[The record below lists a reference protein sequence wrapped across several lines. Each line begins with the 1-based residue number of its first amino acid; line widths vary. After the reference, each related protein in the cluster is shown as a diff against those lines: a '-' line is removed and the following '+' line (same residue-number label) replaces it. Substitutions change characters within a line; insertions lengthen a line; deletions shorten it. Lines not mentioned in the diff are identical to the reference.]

1 MALFPKHNLMQFVS
15 PVDPRTIAL
24 FIACTVSFYMGL
36 RFEMVNTQR
45 VERQFTQYKLEQSQ
59 ALAKAQQETLNEA
72 IAAQAQIVGIN
83 ENANRREAQLL
94 ADNRSLAARVR
105 DERVRREALAKQMSQ
120 AGATSAACERDAGGA
135 GGELYGQAGEDIVS
149 LIWEADVVR
158 SGLLACQAY
167 IRTVLDPLHSE
178 RQP

>member
-1 MALFPKHNLMQFVS
+1 MSVAMLTRLVSHTDIRTLFLFLACA
-15 PVDPRTIAL
+15 IA
-24 FIACTVSFYMGL
+24 FFMGT
-36 RFEMVNTQR
+36 RFETVETMR
-45 VERQFTQYKLEQSQ
+45 VQQEFTQYKLAQQE
-59 ALAKAQQETLNEA
+59 ALAKAQQEASNEA
-72 IAAQAQIVGIN
+72 VAAQAAIQEIN
-83 ENANRREAQLL
+83 ENAQVREAQLL

-105 DERVRREALAKQMSQ
+105 DERVRREALAKQVSK
-120 AGATSAACERDAGGA
+120 AGAASAACERDAA
-135 GGELYGQAGEDIVS
+135 SVGGELYGQAGEDIVS

>member
-1 MALFPKHNLMQFVS
+1 MSVAMLTRLVSHTDIRTLFLFLACA
-15 PVDPRTIAL
+15 IA
-24 FIACTVSFYMGL
+24 FFMGT

-45 VERQFTQYKLEQSQ
+45 VVRQFTQYKLEQSQ

-72 IAAQAQIVGIN
+72 IAAQAQIVEIN

-105 DERVRREALAKQMSQ
+105 DERVRREALAKQVPKADSA
-120 AGATSAACERDAGGA
+120 AGAVECPASGA

-158 SGLLACQAY
+158 GGLLDCQAY
-167 IRTVLDPLHSE
+167 VKSIQEGLG
-178 RQP
+178 Q